1 MPAERLGKVLAAAG
15 VASRRAA
22 DALVEAGRVTVDG
35 RTARLGEKADPALQ
49 VVAVDGRRI
58 GASAAQPV
66 YVALH
71 KPAGV
76 TSTAADRHAARTV
89 LDLVPERLVSRST
102 RIYPVGRLDLESEG
116 LILLTND
123 GAWTERVLH
132 PRHGVEREYAVAVA
146 LPLDAG
152 QRAALAAGIPMEEGT
167 ARLVSLRP
175 ATRTETALLAAQIDP
190 PPGAGTVWYRV
201 VLAHGWKRQVRRM
214 FGAVGA
220 PVLRL
225 VRVRVGTLRL
235 DLPAGEARLL
245 APAEARRLAASA
257 PLERPRRPARLV
269 GLGDMRERG
278 PIVALDGPGS
288 SGKSSVGAAVA
299 AALGARF
306 LDTGL
311 LYRALTWLCL
321 ERGLRPDDGP
331 AVARL
336 AAEIDLEP
344 DAAGRLTRVIVGG
357 LDVADR
363 IRTGR
368 VDRAVSAVSRQP
380 EVRAALLDRQRS
392 IAAAGAIV
400 VAGRDIGSVVLPDAD
415 VKIWLDASAEERA
428 ARRARERGIDP
439 ASPAGVA
446 ILDDLRRR
454 DQADGSRAVSP
465 SRAADDAVHVR
476 TDGNAFEETVS
487 AVLAVVRAAGGAPK
501 GRP

>member
-1 MPAERLGKVLAAAG
+1 MPAERLGKVLASAG

-35 RTARLGEKADPALQ
+35 RTAVLGEKADPALQ
-49 VVAVDGRRI
+49 VVAVDGRPI
-58 GASAAQPV
+58 GTTAAPSV

-71 KPAGV
+71 KLAGV

-89 LDLVPERLVSRST
+89 LDLVPAGLVPRGTRL
-102 RIYPVGRLDLESEG
+102 YPVGRLDLESEG
-116 LILLTND
+116 LLLLTND

-146 LPLDAG
+146 LPLDGA
-152 QRAALAAGIPMEEGT
+152 QRAALAAGIPLEEGV

-175 ATRTETALLAAQIDP
+175 ATRTETALLAAQVDP
-190 PPGAGTVWYRV
+190 SPGPGLAWYRV

-214 FGAVGA
+214 LGAVGA
-220 PVLRL
+220 QVVRL

-235 DLPAGEARLL
+235 DLPAGQARLL
-245 APAEARRLAASA
+245 APAEVRRLAAS
-257 PLERPRRPARLV
+257 RPRDQAHATPAGRLAAMRDQ
-269 GLGDMRERG
+269 GL
-278 PIVALDGPGS
+278 IVALDGPGS

-311 LYRALTWLCL
+311 LYRAITWLCL
-321 ERGLRPDDGP
+321 ERGLRPADGP

-336 AAEIDLEP
+336 VTEIDLGP
-344 DAAGRLTRVIVGG
+344 DEAGRLTRVLVAGR
-357 LDVADR
+357 DVADR
-363 IRTGR
+363 IRTPR
-368 VDRAVSAVSRQP
+368 VDRAVSEVSRQP
-380 EVRAALLDRQRS
+380 EVRAALLGRQRA

-415 VKIWLDASAEERA
+415 VKVWLDASAEERA
-428 ARRARERGIDP
+428 ARRARERRIDP
-439 ASPAGVA
+439 ASPAGGA

-454 DQADGSRAVSP
+454 DLADGSRAVSP

-476 TDGNAFEETVS
+476 TDGNTFEQTVA
-487 AVLAVVRAAGGAPK
+487 AVLNVVRAAGAPDE
-501 GRP
+501 GST